1 MNKKSLNRK
10 AALALFITL
19 FFLLMVRNCACGAVY
34 YPQLDDYI
42 QYHNY
47 LQTPTFQAL
56 QQRVGLLASRP
67 LAGLLDYFF
76 WGRMFDHMILGV
88 ALISLLY
95 VVAAWLLWDGL
106 KRYFRLSPL
115 FPVLVTLLP
124 LGMEGTYWM
133 SASTRTVVGIFFAA
147 LAFRGFQ
154 QWLDRGGGGR
164 LALYMA
170 FQLLPFGFYEQ
181 AGVLSVTLT
190 VGAAILEWRLNK
202 KNPKRCAVS
211 LWGIP
216 AMGLYFWGTRL
227 LSSGGVYSS
236 RMELVLPFNRY
247 YWTSFLPEILGQFRD
262 AFLKGGL
269 LTTVKGFLRGM
280 GMIFSEGMWGWA
292 LGAAALCVLL
302 GLLGRRL
309 EGEEAERHPLWLP
322 LLCGALLAIGPVS
335 LFLVLSNPWFSLRG
349 TVTSFPGIAL
359 AADSLLLWL
368 WDKLAGRRQQGGMAA
383 LAAILAFVFCAAGTS
398 EIKDYRDTWAAD
410 QQVAALVIDTLL
422 ADGLDRNTGRVGILN
437 LEASYLS
444 DQNFFY
450 HEHIHGCTE
459 SEWAFS
465 GLLNASGVEGLPAVT
480 PLPANPLYRQ
490 WNREAN
496 HPGHF
501 AALYWFDGT
510 SMRRAVLEE
519 VDENTY
525 QIQDRQGQVLG
536 HIWEEDGTGY
546 IRSGS

>member
-1 MNKKSLNRK
+1 
-10 AALALFITL
+10 
-19 FFLLMVRNCACGAVY
+19 
-34 YPQLDDYI
+34 
-42 QYHNY
+42 
-47 LQTPTFQAL
+47 
-56 QQRVGLLASRP
+56 
-67 LAGLLDYFF
+67 
-76 WGRMFDHMILGV
+76 
-88 ALISLLY
+88 
-95 VVAAWLLWDGL
+95 
-106 KRYFRLSPL
+106 
-115 FPVLVTLLP
+115 
-124 LGMEGTYWM
+124 
-133 SASTRTVVGIFFAA
+133 
-147 LAFRGFQ
+147 
-154 QWLDRGGGGR
+154 
-164 LALYMA
+164 
-170 FQLLPFGFYEQ
+170 
-181 AGVLSVTLT
+181 
-190 VGAAILEWRLNK
+190 
-202 KNPKRCAVS
+202 
-211 LWGIP
+211 
-216 AMGLYFWGTRL
+216 
-227 LSSGGVYSS
+227 
-236 RMELVLPFNRY
+236 
-247 YWTSFLPEILGQFRD
+247 
-262 AFLKGGL
+262 
-269 LTTVKGFLRGM
+269 
-280 GMIFSEGMWGWA
+280 
-292 LGAAALCVLL
+292 
-302 GLLGRRL
+302 
-309 EGEEAERHPLWLP
+309 
-322 LLCGALLAIGPVS
+322 
-335 LFLVLSNPWFSLRG
+335 
-349 TVTSFPGIAL
+349 
-359 AADSLLLWL
+359 
-368 WDKLAGRRQQGGMAA
+368 MAA